1 MVNLVHNIHESSLLL
16 ICVQEYSIVL
26 VGAQIS
32 KDHCDMA
39 IWLDFKELTSYLK
52 MPRSTLYRLVQ
63 NKQLPGHKV
72 GRSWRFD
79 REEIDRWIKGD
90 GRIQIRGAK

>member
-1 MVNLVHNIHESSLLL
+1 MKINANHIHKSSLLL
-16 ICVQEYSIVL
+16 TCVHQYSIVL
-26 VGAQIS
+26 VGVKVL
-32 KDHCDMA
+32 KDDCGMA

-63 NKQLPGHKV
+63 SKQLPGHKV

-90 GRIQIRGAK
+90 GRTQIRGAK

>member
-1 MVNLVHNIHESSLLL
+1 M
-16 ICVQEYSIVL
+16 L
-26 VGAQIS
+26 VGVQVLRDDCS
-32 KDHCDMA
+32 MA

-90 GRIQIRGAK
+90 GRTQIRGAK

>member
-1 MVNLVHNIHESSLLL
+1 
-16 ICVQEYSIVL
+16 
-26 VGAQIS
+26 
-32 KDHCDMA
+32 MA
-39 IWLDFKELTSYLK
+39 IWLNFKELTAYLK

-79 REEIDRWIKGD
+79 REDIDRWIKSE
-90 GRIQIRGAK
+90 QHQASRGAK

>member
-1 MVNLVHNIHESSLLL
+1 
-16 ICVQEYSIVL
+16 VL
-26 VGAQIS
+26 VD
-32 KDHCDMA
+32 DHHLSDACDMA
-39 IWLDFKELTSYLK
+39 IWLNFQELTSYLK

-63 NKQLPGHKV
+63 SKQLPGHKV

-90 GRIQIRGAK
+90 GRTQIRGAK

>member
-1 MVNLVHNIHESSLLL
+1 
-16 ICVQEYSIVL
+16 VL
-26 VGAQIS
+26 VGVWVLQ
-32 KDHCDMA
+32 DHLDMA

-63 NKQLPGHKV
+63 NNQLPGHKV

-90 GRIQIRGAK
+90 GRTQMRGAK

>member
-1 MVNLVHNIHESSLLL
+1 M
-16 ICVQEYSIVL
+16 L
-26 VGAQIS
+26 VGAHIS
-32 KDHCDMA
+32 GDHDGMA

-63 NKQLPGHKV
+63 SKQLPGHKV

-79 REEIDRWIKGD
+79 RDEIDRWIKGD
-90 GRIQIRGAK
+90 GRTQIRGAK

>member
-1 MVNLVHNIHESSLLL
+1 
-16 ICVQEYSIVL
+16 
-26 VGAQIS
+26 
-32 KDHCDMA
+32 
-39 IWLDFKELTSYLK
+39 

-63 NKQLPGHKV
+63 TQILPGHKI

-90 GRIQIRGAK
+90 KPKRKPGK